1 MKRSMDGETSSF
13 QKKSRSS
20 SSSDGSSSTNG
31 VSILRNEAEYLVQSN
46 LLRLQSEELVN
57 EVKGS
62 ASSPSIERCIE
73 KIKACL
79 LASSSSSSSSSLSWF
94 PKEEINSS
102 WLRSKGIKGLEFTN
116 YGDVEQTLSYMRP
129 DAITVVGI

>member
-57 EVKGS
+57 EMKGS
-62 ASSPSIERCIE
+62 ASSHSIERCIE

-79 LASSSSSSSSSLSWF
+79 LASSSSSSSSLSWF

>member
-79 LASSSSSSSSSLSWF
+79 LASSSSSSSLSWL

>member
-79 LASSSSSSSSSLSWF
+79 LTSSSSSSSSLSWL